1 MSTTSVLGSYT
12 PGTTWLH
19 RLGAGTKL
27 AALFVAGIVVVW
39 LSGWLTAAGALAVA
53 LGLVLAAGVRPR
65 QVWTTL
71 RSLLVLCVIL
81 VAYSLWRS
89 SWQVAFEQVGDLV
102 ALVLLSLVLTA
113 TTAVDDILDV
123 VVRLLTPLR
132 RVGVN
137 PERVALA
144 FSLVI
149 RTVPLVFEL
158 AAETRDAARARGLER
173 DPRVWLVPF
182 VLRAVA
188 HARDTGDALHA
199 RGLGDD

>member
-1 MSTTSVLGSYT
+1 MSSEILGSYT

-27 AALFVAGIVVVW
+27 LALCLAAVVAVWIRGWVGAAVFLGAALLLVAAAGIGLRRLW
-39 LSGWLTAAGALAVA
+39 RTLR
-53 LGLVLAAGVRPR
+53 GLV
-65 QVWTTL
+65 
-71 RSLLVLCVIL
+71 VLCAVL

-89 SWQVAFEQVGDLV
+89 SWEVAFEQVADLV
-102 ALVLLSLVLTA
+102 ALVLLSLVLTT

-132 RVGVN
+132 PLGVN
-137 PERVALA
+137 PERVALG

-149 RTVPLVFEL
+149 RSVPLVLEL
-158 AAETRDAARARGLER
+158 AAQTRDAARARGLER
-173 DPRVWLVPF
+173 DPRVWLIPF
-182 VLRAVA
+182 VLRSVA
-188 HARDTGDALHA
+188 HARDTGDAMHA